1 MAYTTPALAAMNE
14 GRYPVAEA
22 LAYAGDVLKVEGVDV
37 DLVSKDEETRRH
49 LFAVALDFQQ
59 DVQTLQTLA
68 GLAFSDDHLGPGLL
82 HSATSNVD
90 AVAIARD
97 FNTSHQQ
104 MHPLSSYVC
113 KYVRQLR
120 ELDDKRPNLSGIS

>member
-14 GRYPVAEA
+14 GRYPIAEA
-22 LAYAGDVLKVEGVDV
+22 LTYAGNVLQVEGVSV
-37 DLVSKDEETRRH
+37 EAASTDEEECRH

-59 DVQTLQTLA
+59 DVHTLRTLA

-82 HSATSNVD
+82 HSATSSVE

-97 FNTSHQQ
+97 FNTKHQQ
-104 MHPLSSYVC
+104 MHPLLSYVC

-120 ELDDKRPNLSGIS
+120 ELDDKRPNLSGIL